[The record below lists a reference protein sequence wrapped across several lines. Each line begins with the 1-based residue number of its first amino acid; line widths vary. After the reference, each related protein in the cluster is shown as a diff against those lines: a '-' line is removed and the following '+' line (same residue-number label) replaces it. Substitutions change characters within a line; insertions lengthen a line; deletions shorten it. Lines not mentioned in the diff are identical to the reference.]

1 LTGRLGEFLGGAVEA
16 GARVGALV
24 TEAAAERVA
33 LDADRLF
40 PLASV
45 RKVLTLG
52 AYAVGAA
59 GGAFDPGESIAV
71 EDIERWY
78 LPDTDGG
85 AHRLAREWW
94 GSHIVPLGAVTEAMV
109 RFSDNASAD
118 YLLDRVGSAAVDAF
132 ARRMGMSAQEPIL
145 PALGE
150 FRAWHRFSERW
161 VGLGPGDRLAEAW
174 RQAQGGRI
182 SSDDAEIDPDTQRR
196 CAAVSCRGTP
206 REWGSLMCRL
216 AGGVGLPPVALD
228 VIRRPL
234 EVGGLAEDSAEG
246 CFGRKG
252 GDLPGVLTFAG
263 YVRGRD
269 SDRPEV
275 AVVLFLENLA
285 PDWQLRLKEAIPQ
298 NSSELLALADALSA
312 LE

>member
-1 LTGRLGEFLGGAVEA
+1 
-16 GARVGALV
+16 
-24 TEAAAERVA
+24 
-33 LDADRLF
+33 
-40 PLASV
+40 
-45 RKVLTLG
+45 
-52 AYAVGAA
+52 
-59 GGAFDPGESIAV
+59 
-71 EDIERWY
+71 
-78 LPDTDGG
+78 
-85 AHRLAREWW
+85 
-94 GSHIVPLGAVTEAMV
+94 
-109 RFSDNASAD
+109 
-118 YLLDRVGSAAVDAF
+118 
-132 ARRMGMSAQEPIL
+132 
-145 PALGE
+145 
-150 FRAWHRFSERW
+150 
-161 VGLGPGDRLAEAW
+161 
-174 RQAQGGRI
+174 
-182 SSDDAEIDPDTQRR
+182 
-196 CAAVSCRGTP
+196 
-206 REWGSLMCRL
+206 MCRL

-234 EVGGLAEDSAEG
+234 EVGGLAEDAAEG